1 MAVRTVLKQPEKIPG
16 ETQVKGDGLAISVE
30 RRSASS
36 GIALRHLSD
45 PQLQVQSAKDL
56 TGEETVL

>member
-1 MAVRTVLKQPEKIPG
+1 MAVRTVLKQPEEIPG

-36 GIALRHLSD
+36 GIALRHLRG
-45 PQLQVQSAKDL
+45 PQLHVCL
-56 TGEETVL
+56 

>member
-1 MAVRTVLKQPEKIPG
+1 MKR
-16 ETQVKGDGLAISVE
+16 DGFVISVE
-30 RRSASS
+30 RKGISS